1 MLNPLRLV
9 LQPVITTTTSSNG
22 SNLNIPSGFS
32 GAILHVN
39 CSAASGTTPTLN
51 VYVQDVLVPAGATD
65 TILGPPSATGSAV
78 FDDFVAFT
86 QVTAAS
92 DVIARVA
99 FGGTSAGNAKADGS
113 LTAGTV
119 RPGPIGLFWRVKW
132 VLTAT
137 TPSFTWSLT
146 AQLIP

>member
-1 MLNPLRLV
+1 MPNPVRLV

-22 SNLNIPSGFS
+22 SNLNIPSGYR

-39 CSAASGTTPTLN
+39 CTAASGTTPTLN
-51 VYVQDVLVPAGATD
+51 VYVQDVLVPAGAND
-65 TILGPPSATGSAV
+65 TILNPPTGTAV

-119 RPGPIGLFWRVKW
+119 RPGPIGLIWRVKW
-132 VLTAT
+132 VVTAT

-146 AQLIP
+146 AQFIP